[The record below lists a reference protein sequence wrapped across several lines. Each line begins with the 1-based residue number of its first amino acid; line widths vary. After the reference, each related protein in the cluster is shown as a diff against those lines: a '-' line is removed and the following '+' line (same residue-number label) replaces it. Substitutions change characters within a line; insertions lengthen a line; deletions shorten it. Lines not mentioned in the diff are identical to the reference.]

1 MTPLAVSWNLCHLIF
16 FTIYLSSN
24 LGSGLGTR
32 LSFKVLILT
41 EKNFYIPFF
50 LFSHQAGQCTAK
62 PGSNAVKVSNGG
74 HLWKIQRLKCFKGR
88 RIQFVTRRFAYL
100 DGMSLR
106 KRLIIWSDHI
116 WFTKADFSVYSLVC
130 LGGNHLVN
138 SSRCQGSLYRRPVS
152 NALGLE
158 SWYSFTVPAF
168 KSNHVSNILYLLF
181 DRYVVVYIMDNSNDV
196 SFNQEDDY
204 SPFLPSFSTSTIGR

>member
-1 MTPLAVSWNLCHLIF
+1 MRPLIRFFAQFGFNAVLNEGVGVNWSRTRGPSTCWFKFTKNYSARLKQMTPLAVSWNLCHLIF

-138 SSRCQGSLYRRPVS
+138 SSRCQGSLYRRPV
-152 NALGLE
+152 LM
-158 SWYSFTVPAF
+158 
-168 KSNHVSNILYLLF
+168 LLDLKELIQF
-181 DRYVVVYIMDNSNDV
+181 H
-196 SFNQEDDY
+196 
-204 SPFLPSFSTSTIGR
+204 STCL

>member
-1 MTPLAVSWNLCHLIF
+1 MRPLIRFFAQFGFNAVLNEAVGVNWSRTRGPSTCWFKFTKNYSARLRQMTPLAVSWNLCHLIF

-116 WFTKADFSVYSLVC
+116 WFTKADFSEYSLVC

-138 SSRCQGSLYRRPVS
+138 SSRCQGSLYRRPV
-152 NALGLE
+152 LM
-158 SWYSFTVPAF
+158 
-168 KSNHVSNILYLLF
+168 LLDLKELIQF
-181 DRYVVVYIMDNSNDV
+181 H
-196 SFNQEDDY
+196 
-204 SPFLPSFSTSTIGR
+204 STCL

>member
-1 MTPLAVSWNLCHLIF
+1 MTVILITVYSVRKQRWWDLWSDSSHNLDLMPRELELIEVEPVDQVLVGSNLQRIIAQDRSKWLLWQSRETPAIWFF

-41 EKNFYIPFF
+41 EKKFYIPFF
-50 LFSHQAGQCTAK
+50 SFSLQAGQCTAK

-88 RIQFVTRRFAYL
+88 RIHFVARRFPCL

-116 WFTKADFSVYSLVC
+116 WFTKADFQCIAWFALV
-130 LGGNHLVN
+130 
-138 SSRCQGSLYRRPVS
+138 
-152 NALGLE
+152 E
-158 SWYSFTVPAF
+158 IT
-168 KSNHVSNILYLLF
+168 
-181 DRYVVVYIMDNSNDV
+181 
-196 SFNQEDDY
+196 
-204 SPFLPSFSTSTIGR
+204 